1 MDAID
6 TEIEAGSAPTLKEIA
21 GKRTDIF
28 WVSPY
33 DIKEKLGW
41 NCRVD
46 SDPKNQDYIISLAMS
61 IKEVGV
67 KEPLTVFREADG
79 IYLDEGHCRLRAVA
93 YANEHLGAEIKRIPV
108 KTDPRGT
115 SEADRILRQALDGK
129 PKTTYELGIVYA
141 RLQGYGW
148 TLAEIASKVG
158 KTEQTIK
165 DALDL
170 QGASKEVKELVTSG
184 QVSATVATRAVQA
197 KGAEAAA
204 ELKTAVTRA
213 RAEGKK
219 KATARHVP
227 SAKRAEPKT
236 MQMAASL
243 TKTLRTIADEMDEG
257 AITLGISSR
266 DIDLNHAD
274 ALRDWARRIRA
285 VI

>member
-1 MDAID
+1 MDAVD
-6 TEIEAGSAPTLKEIA
+6 TEIEAGPAPTLKEIA

-28 WVSPY
+28 WVSPS
-33 DIKEKLGW
+33 DIKEKPGW

-46 SDPKNQDYIISLAMS
+46 SDPANQAYIVQLALS
-61 IKEVGV
+61 IKQVGV
-67 KEPLTVFREADG
+67 KEPLTVFRDDDG
-79 IYLDEGHCRLRAVA
+79 IWLVEGHCRLRAVA
-93 YANEHLGAEIKRIPV
+93 YATEVLGAEIKRIPV
-108 KTDPRGT
+108 KTDDRRT
-115 SEADRILRQALDGK
+115 DEANRVLRQALDGK
-129 PKTTYELGIVYA
+129 PKTTFELGIVYT
-141 RLQGYGW
+141 RLMGYGW

-204 ELKTAVTRA
+204 ELKTGVAKA
-213 RAEGKK
+213 KSEGKK

-227 SAKRAEPKT
+227 SAKRAEPKS
-236 MQMAASL
+236 MQIAASL
-243 TKTLRTIADEMDEG
+243 TKTLRTIADEIEQAADLAHTGLVIE
-257 AITLGISSR
+257 
-266 DIDLNHAD
+266 IDTMQN
-274 ALRDWARRIRA
+274 WARRIRA